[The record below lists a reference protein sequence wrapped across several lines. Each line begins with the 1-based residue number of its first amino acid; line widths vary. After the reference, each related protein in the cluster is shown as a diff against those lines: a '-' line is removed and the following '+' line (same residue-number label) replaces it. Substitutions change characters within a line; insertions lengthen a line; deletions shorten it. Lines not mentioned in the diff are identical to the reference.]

1 MPGQAAEPLELR
13 ALLQRHHLV
22 LPEIQQH
29 ALACRAY
36 GGQHADLVSV
46 LHMSENSIRREYDK
60 AQKVILACI
69 GLTSHL
75 GLVRGWC
82 DDHGA
87 QRCGC
92 FAFGERLIEKRI
104 VFRIGDQIGNG

>member
-1 MPGQAAEPLELR
+1 MPGEAVEPVDLR
-13 ALLQRHHLV
+13 YALQHHHLV
-22 LPEIQQH
+22 LPKLQQH

-36 GGQHADLVSV
+36 GGQHADLVPV
-46 LHMSENSIRREYDK
+46 LHMSEDSIRREFDK

-82 DDHGA
+82 DDHSV
-87 QRCGC
+87 QPCGC
-92 FAFGERLIEKRI
+92 FAYGKHLIEKRI
-104 VFRIGDQIGNG
+104 VFRIGND